1 MAELREY
8 GVATTF
14 LMPVIKA
21 GAVDF
26 ATSSDWTP
34 AAGDVKVIK
43 NEGTPANI
51 GTLPTAVGNM
61 WKFTLTA
68 TEMQAAR
75 VDIQVVDSATKAVE
89 DQAYKFTTY
98 GHASAQHETFPSDL
112 QSVGGSDAT
121 AIAELTGVPSATP
134 SLLVAVMGP
143 FMTWRNKLVSN
154 STTGETEIYNSA
166 GTKILEKPFTDL
178 SSIFTSEK
186 VETPD

>member
-1 MAELREY
+1 MAELRKY

-14 LMPVIKA
+14 LMPMIKA
-21 GAVDF
+21 GAADF
-26 ATSSDWTP
+26 ALTGDWTP

-112 QSVGGSDAT
+112 QSVGGDDAT
-121 AIAELTGVPSATP
+121 AIAELTGVPNATP
-134 SLLVAVMGP
+134 TFLEAVMTL
-143 FMTWRNKLVSN
+143 FMLARNKLITDSVN
-154 STTGETEIYNSA
+154 GEIQMHKDD
-166 GTKILEKPFTDL
+166 GTKITENPFTDAAGV
-178 SSIFTSEK
+178 FTRNK
-186 VETPD
+186 METPD